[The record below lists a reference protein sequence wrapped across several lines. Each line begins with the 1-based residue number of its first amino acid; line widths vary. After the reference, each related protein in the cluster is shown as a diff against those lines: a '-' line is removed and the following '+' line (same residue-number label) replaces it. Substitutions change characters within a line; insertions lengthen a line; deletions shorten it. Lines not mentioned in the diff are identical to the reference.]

1 MKNRKILRR
10 CLKRC
15 AAVLFA
21 AGLLTAMSVTAF
33 AAEVIDADRTGS
45 ISVTMQDASGTV
57 VEGGSLALYQVAV
70 VYVDETLQNSYELTE
85 DFTDS
90 GVDLDELSDEALAET
105 LEAYADS
112 EALDAYQTAEIGE
125 DGAAVFTEL
134 PVGIYLVVQTE
145 AADGYELVSSF
156 VVTVPLS
163 SDGTLIYDVDASP
176 KVEAAEEIPEAATV
190 EETTEEET
198 TEADE
203 TPDDET
209 EVKKSSVLPQTGAIL
224 WPIALMA
231 GGGFVLLC
239 AGGMLTFR
247 KKGQ

>member
-85 DFTDS
+85 DFADS

-105 LEAYADS
+105 LEAYVDS

-176 KVEAAEEIPEAATV
+176 KVEAAEEAPTETETP
-190 EETTEEET
+190 EET
-198 TEADE
+198 EA

-209 EVKKSSVLPQTGAIL
+209 EVRKASTLPQTGAIL